1 MTKLNYYVYV
11 SDMAKLSKYVRTRL
25 EKKMREVK
33 KELPLLKDRLVVAR
47 AVRILK
53 AEEEVLKEL
62 AKDK

>member
-1 MTKLNYYVYV
+1 MV
-11 SDMAKLSKYVRTRL
+11 KLSKYVRTRL

-47 AVRILK
+47 AVRILE

>member
-1 MTKLNYYVYV
+1 LTKLNYYVYV

-33 KELPLLKDRLVVAR
+33 KEFPLLKDRLVVGR

>member
-1 MTKLNYYVYV
+1 
-11 SDMAKLSKYVRTRL
+11 MAELSKYVRTRL

-33 KELPLLKDRLVVAR
+33 KELPLLKDRLVVGR